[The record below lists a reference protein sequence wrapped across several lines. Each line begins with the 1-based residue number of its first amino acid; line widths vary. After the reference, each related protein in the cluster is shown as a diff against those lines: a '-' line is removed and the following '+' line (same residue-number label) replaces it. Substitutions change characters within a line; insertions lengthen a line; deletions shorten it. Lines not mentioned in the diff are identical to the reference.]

1 MMSHPK
7 LEDPVFSSG
16 PLFLIANVLSKFIA
30 TLLNKLCS
38 KCLLT
43 IFQYPVHI
51 QVPKAVALG
60 RQDFS
65 SFPLS
70 PVLLDWFPLSW
81 FWELGAR
88 TSEPRATYVHPSQ
101 PRFPHLQTGGDNSSP
116 HRVTVR
122 MKLDD

>member
-1 MMSHPK
+1 MSHPK

-51 QVPKAVALG
+51 QVRFASKV
-60 RQDFS
+60 
-65 SFPLS
+65 
-70 PVLLDWFPLSW
+70 SW
-81 FWELGAR
+81 ECA
-88 TSEPRATYVHPSQ
+88 S
-101 PRFPHLQTGGDNSSP
+101 RF
-116 HRVTVR
+116 
-122 MKLDD
+122 